1 MTPEEYKKLS
11 VKEFTQAAKIYDSG
25 HAGIYEMCKDDYP
38 PILAELEKESFH
50 DVLDCGCGTGPMIE
64 LLHEKYPEIDSV
76 TPQTLPLI
84 TCNAFVMK
92 KFCTE
97 LLWLNILSAAISRA
111 MKTAVLMIVPVMVRC
126 LGICLPLQERAVAYM
141 LQCDACSSCHGV
153 KRIFCHVE
161 RNVHL
166 LRETGVQTSEQCAA
180 S

>member
-1 MTPEEYKKLS
+1 MFTCSSESRWICSSMLCSLETSLLS
-11 VKEFTQAAKIYDSG
+11 SKTLSASLRFS
-25 HAGIYEMCKDDYP
+25 
-38 PILAELEKESFH
+38 LFN
-50 DVLDCGCGTGPMIE
+50 
-64 LLHEKYPEIDSV
+64 EKYPEIDSV
-76 TPQTLPLI
+76 TPQNLPLT